1 MVLSFEDS
9 PIFDWYKKNR
19 IFILFLII
27 IVFGGNAY
35 LYFAPGMAKENNA
48 KEWTRFQ
55 TRTAEIDL
63 KENFAAQISAAKD
76 DAITFPW
83 FLYTATRAALQSND
97 ETALS
102 LLKNELLALDAS
114 SDQWKGISAE
124 GEPLS
129 IRSLLVDII
138 EGQANLP
145 TFVNPEPKGSS
156 YLITISDSLE
166 RTYEISISLY
176 SEVKQAAMWLE
187 DNVDALVGQEI
198 ENFNNLSLT
207 INGLTSGSPTGEL
220 QVERNRLFHEAGTI
234 STLPTGETDGSQKQD
249 VLQILLEDNYMA
261 DGISTVIGK
270 ITSGLEDLKTAI
282 AEQKDEEALKIT
294 AVKAI

>member
-83 FLYTATRAALQSND
+83 FLYTATRAALQSNN
-97 ETALS
+97 ETALG

-114 SDQWKGISAE
+114 YQLRFKARLFDSPLDYDPLVPMQGGISFYHHT
-124 GEPLS
+124 PS
-129 IRSLLVDII
+129 
-138 EGQANLP
+138 
-145 TFVNPEPKGSS
+145 
-156 YLITISDSLE
+156 
-166 RTYEISISLY
+166 
-176 SEVKQAAMWLE
+176 
-187 DNVDALVGQEI
+187 
-198 ENFNNLSLT
+198 
-207 INGLTSGSPTGEL
+207 
-220 QVERNRLFHEAGTI
+220 
-234 STLPTGETDGSQKQD
+234 
-249 VLQILLEDNYMA
+249 
-261 DGISTVIGK
+261 
-270 ITSGLEDLKTAI
+270 
-282 AEQKDEEALKIT
+282 
-294 AVKAI
+294 